1 MGKDKKIEDF
11 GEAYSSN
18 QIDELFAR
26 ITPEQQE
33 STDYKMKMAAKI
45 YAALRRKGWT
55 QTQLAAAMDKQVS
68 VISKWLSGT
77 HNFTMD
83 TLITIQRIL
92 DVQLLDVEEYKEK
105 PSWDVKLRISSAVG
119 LNEEELQSTIYE
131 AGGMR
136 ATGFSKTVI
145 EEKQW

>member
-1 MGKDKKIEDF
+1 MGKNKKIEDF
-11 GEAYSSN
+11 GESYNSN

-33 STDYKMKMAAKI
+33 GTDYKMKMAAKI

-55 QTQLAAAMDKQVS
+55 QTQLAAAMNKQVS

-83 TLITIQRIL
+83 TLITIQKIL
-92 DVQLLDVEEYKEK
+92 DVQLLDVKEYK
-105 PSWDVKLRISSAVG
+105 
-119 LNEEELQSTIYE
+119 
-131 AGGMR
+131 
-136 ATGFSKTVI
+136 
-145 EEKQW
+145 